1 MAYENIIF
9 QVEDGISTIT
19 FNRPET
25 LNALNSE
32 LLEEFSQALDEIAAN
47 EDNRVLILT

>member
-32 LLEEFSQALDEIAAN
+32 LLKEFSQALDEDIPLIAHAY
-47 EDNRVLILT
+47 LG